1 MRHKVMFWLVTMLI
15 FLIVFSIAYVCER
28 LGVGIL
34 NIMPIDVENMV
45 VMGFSV
51 LGMGKCLWEVW
62 ILR

>member
-1 MRHKVMFWLVTMLI
+1 MRHKVIFWLVTMLI

-34 NIMPIDVENMV
+34 NIMPRDVENMV

-62 ILR
+62 VLR

>member
-34 NIMPIDVENMV
+34 NLMPKDVENMV